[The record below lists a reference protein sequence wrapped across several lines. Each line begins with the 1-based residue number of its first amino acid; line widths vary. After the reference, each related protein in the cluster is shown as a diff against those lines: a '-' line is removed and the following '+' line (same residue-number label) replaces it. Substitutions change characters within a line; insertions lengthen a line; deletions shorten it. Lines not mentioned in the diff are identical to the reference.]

1 MNILIIIYLLNILIK
16 EVLFHYGGA
25 PIGAFVSNYLLEKP
39 RISGMG
45 QGGERNF
52 HVFYQVRRNGAAGDT
67 YQYTI

>member
-1 MNILIIIYLLNILIK
+1 MRYM

-45 QGGERNF
+45 QGGGERNF
-52 HVFYQVRRNGAAGDT
+52 HVFYQVRGREKWDKSQPNFDMK
-67 YQYTI
+67 I